1 MIGQTLS
8 LFGVQKRYGTAWAVR
23 DASLDIAAG
32 EFVSI
37 VGPSGSGKTTLLS
50 MIAGFEAPSAGT
62 LHVGQSDVTFMPAN
76 RRNIGMVF
84 QRYALFPHMTVKA
97 NVEFPLRM
105 RGLKGRSDAQS
116 KVEAVLELVHLGALG
131 QRYPHQLSGG
141 QQQRVALAR
150 ALVFDPPVI
159 LMDEPLGALD
169 KKLRGAMQIEIKRM
183 QERLGATVIYV
194 THDQEEALT
203 MSDRVVVMRDG
214 LIEQQGTPADLYRC
228 PDTAFVADF
237 IGTVNFVPACINAVN
252 GQAVSLDLAGA
263 TPLVLPIENLRGK
276 GLKAGSRCRLAVRP
290 EHITLIPFD
299 RMSDGDLTARLETVI
314 FLGAHTTAL
323 LRLDDA
329 ASTIVSVQM
338 DATTIDLPAKGD
350 RMALRFAE
358 HTPLL
363 FPHDGEVAA

>member
-8 LFGVQKRYGTAWAVR
+8 LFGVQKRYGPTWAVQ
-23 DASLDIAAG
+23 DASIDIAAG

-50 MIAGFEAPSAGT
+50 MIAGFEVPSAGT
-62 LHVGQSDVTFMPAN
+62 LHVGHVDVTHTPAN

-84 QRYALFPHMTVKA
+84 QRYALFPHMTVQA

-105 RGLKGRSDAQS
+105 RGLKRRSDARS
-116 KVEAVLELVHLGALG
+116 KVEALLDLVHLRALAE
-131 QRYPHQLSGG
+131 RYPHQLSGG

-214 LIEQQGTPADLYRC
+214 LIEQQGTPAELYRS
-228 PDTAFVADF
+228 PETAFVADF
-237 IGTVNFVPACINAVN
+237 IGTVNFVPARINAVN
-252 GQAVSLDLAGA
+252 AHAVSLDVAGC
-263 TPLVLPIENLRGK
+263 TTLVVPSKNLRAK
-276 GLKAGSRCRLAVRP
+276 GLAIGSTCRLAIRP
-290 EHITLIPFD
+290 EHLKLIPFETTAV
-299 RMSDGDLTARLETVI
+299 GDLTGRLETFI

-323 LRLDDA
+323 VRIDDA

-338 DATTIDLPAKGD
+338 DARAIDLPAKGD
-350 RMALRFAE
+350 RVALRFAE
-358 HTPLL
+358 HMPLL
-363 FPHDGEVAA
+363 FAHDGEVAA

>member
-8 LFGVQKRYGTAWAVR
+8 LFGVQKRYGPTWAVQ
-23 DASLDIAAG
+23 DASIDIAAG

-50 MIAGFEAPSAGT
+50 MIAGFEVPSAGT
-62 LHVGQSDVTFMPAN
+62 LHVGHVDVTHIPAN

-84 QRYALFPHMTVKA
+84 QRYALFPHMTVQA

-105 RGLKGRSDAQS
+105 RGLKRRSDARS
-116 KVEAVLELVHLGALG
+116 KVEALLDLVQLRALAG
-131 QRYPHQLSGG
+131 RYPHQLSGG

-214 LIEQQGTPADLYRC
+214 LIEQQGTPAELYRS
-228 PDTAFVADF
+228 PETAFVADF
-237 IGTVNFVPACINAVN
+237 IGTVNFVPARIYAVN
-252 GQAVSLDLAGA
+252 AHAVSLDVAGCAALVVPFKNLRAKGLATGA
-263 TPLVLPIENLRGK
+263 T
-276 GLKAGSRCRLAVRP
+276 CRLAIRP
-290 EHITLIPFD
+290 EHLTLIPFETTA
-299 RMSDGDLTARLETVI
+299 DGDLTGRLETVI

-323 LRLDDA
+323 VRLDDA
-329 ASTIVSVQM
+329 ASTVVSVQM
-338 DATTIDLPAKGD
+338 NASAIDLPAKGD
-350 RMALRFAE
+350 RVALRFAE
-358 HTPLL
+358 HMPLL
-363 FPHDGEVAA
+363 FPHDGEVTA